1 MNIREKFF
9 KRGRWYVK
17 LESPFNGFSIIP
29 FANYVW
35 LKGNPS
41 FEQIPKGYVI
51 HHLDSDEQNDDISN
65 LVLMQKH
72 HHTAYHF
79 KQKTI
84 EPELKVKFDPQSI
97 TERIFFVPRKE
108 PHIKEYKP
116 GKFRIRFYENL
127 DGEIKRVSLYSWQGV
142 TLETQEVAEK
152 VKNIIWSMKN
162 GVADRLKT
170 ENQLG
175 SN

>member
-1 MNIREKFF
+1 M
-9 KRGRWYVK
+9 
-17 LESPFNGFSIIP
+17 
-29 FANYVW
+29 
-35 LKGNPS
+35 
-41 FEQIPKGYVI
+41 
-51 HHLDSDEQNDDISN
+51 
-65 LVLMQKH
+65 
-72 HHTAYHF
+72 
-79 KQKTI
+79 
-84 EPELKVKFDPQSI
+84 KVKFDPQSI

>member
-79 KQKTI
+79 KQK
-84 EPELKVKFDPQSI
+84 PL
-97 TERIFFVPRKE
+97 
-108 PHIKEYKP
+108 
-116 GKFRIRFYENL
+116 
-127 DGEIKRVSLYSWQGV
+127 
-142 TLETQEVAEK
+142 
-152 VKNIIWSMKN
+152 
-162 GVADRLKT
+162 
-170 ENQLG
+170 NQ
-175 SN
+175 N